1 MISGLS
7 HVLHLSRAGFV
18 FAREGVLSLVDTRPL
33 PLSAQMLVRLGR
45 LIERPNLQ
53 SRAKD
58 GSSRLST
65 ALTRLGPTYVKLGQF
80 LATRPDVVG
89 TALARDL
96 ESLQDKMAPFPQ
108 ADAEATIEA
117 AFGQPVGAIYASFG
131 PPVAAAS
138 IAQVHKATVSVRP
151 PDPPSLAARAS
162 ARSESAEARR
172 AKVQS
177 GDPEPQTAD
186 QAALDSRLRGNE
198 RENVEVA
205 VAVKVLRP
213 GVERQLRSELDSF
226 FYVARKAE
234 AHSPEAQR
242 LRLIEVVSTLA
253 RSVAIEMDFRL
264 EAAALS
270 EMAENTRED
279 VDFRVPSVDWNR
291 TARDVLTL
299 EWINGIPLSDPAALA
314 GAGHDLPALGR
325 KVIQSFLRH
334 ALRDGFFHA
343 DMHPG
348 NLFVDRDGRRVAVD
362 FGIMGRLGPK
372 ERRFLAEILYGFITR
387 DYHRV
392 AQVHFDAGYVPPH
405 HSVDNFAQAI
415 RAIGEPIHN
424 RTAEEIS
431 MAKLLQLLF
440 EVTALFDMR
449 TRPELLLLQKTMVV
463 VEGVGRTFDPRLD
476 MWRTAEPVVREW
488 IERNLGPVGRLED
501 AAEGAGE
508 IGRFL
513 AQVPGLLNRAGHIA
527 DQIDAAT
534 RNGLVLA
541 PETIEAIAQAER
553 RRDRSRTAALW
564 VIAALLAV
572 TVVLL
577 WVGSY
582 SV

>member
-1 MISGLS
+1 VILGLS
-7 HVLHLSRAGFV
+7 HLLRLSRAGYV

-33 PLSAQMLVRLGR
+33 PMPARMLVGLGR
-45 LIERPNLQ
+45 MIERP
-53 SRAKD
+53 SAKS
-58 GSSRLST
+58 GSGKLSA

-89 TALARDL
+89 QAIARDL
-96 ESLQDKMAPFPQ
+96 ESLQDKMAPFSQGQ
-108 ADAEATIEA
+108 AETAVAA
-117 AFGQPVGAIYASFG
+117 AFGQPVTALFASFG
-131 PPVAAAS
+131 PAVAAAS
-138 IAQVHKATVSVRP
+138 IAQVHKAEIDT
-151 PDPPSLAARAS
+151 PDGRKPM
-162 ARSESAEARR
+162 
-172 AKVQS
+172 
-177 GDPEPQTAD
+177 
-186 QAALDSRLRGNE
+186 
-198 RENVEVA
+198 
-205 VAVKVLRP
+205 AVKVLRP
-213 GVERQLRSELDSF
+213 NVERRLRSELDSF
-226 FYVARKAE
+226 FFAARKAE
-234 AHSPEAQR
+234 AHSLEAQR
-242 LRLIEVVSTLA
+242 LRLIEVVATLA

-270 EMAENTRED
+270 EMSENTHDD
-279 VDFRVPSVDWNR
+279 VDFRVPAVDWNR
-291 TARDVLTL
+291 TAREVLTL
-299 EWINGIPLSDPAALA
+299 EWIDGAPLNDHARLAAA
-314 GAGHDLPALGR
+314 SHDLPLLGR

-348 NLFVDRDGRRVAVD
+348 NLFVDADGRLVAVD

-405 HSVDNFAQAI
+405 HSVENFAQAI

-424 RTAEEIS
+424 RTAEDIS

-440 EVTALFDMR
+440 EVTGLFDMR

-463 VEGVGRTFDPRLD
+463 VEGVGRSLDPKLD
-476 MWRTAEPVVREW
+476 MWATAEPVVREW

-513 AQVPGLLNRAGHIA
+513 AQVPGLLTRAGHLA

-534 RNGLVLA
+534 RNGIVLS
-541 PETIEAIAQAER
+541 PDTIEAIAQAER
-553 RRDRSRTAALW
+553 RQDRPQLIALW
-564 VIAALLAV
+564 VIAVLLAILIYL
-572 TVVLL
+572 VL
-577 WVGSY
+577 
-582 SV
+582 

>member
-1 MISGLS
+1 MSLGFS
-7 HVLHLSRAGFV
+7 HLLRLSRAGYV

-33 PLSAQMLVRLGR
+33 PVSARALVALGR
-45 LIERPNLQ
+45 TIERP
-53 SRAKD
+53 SAKS
-58 GSSRLST
+58 GSGKLSA

-89 TALARDL
+89 QAIARDL

-108 ADAEATIEA
+108 DKAEAAVAT
-117 AFGQPVGAIYASFG
+117 AFGQPVETLFTSFG
-131 PPVAAAS
+131 PAVAAAS
-138 IAQVHKATVSVRP
+138 IAQVHKAEIDT
-151 PDPPSLAARAS
+151 PDGRKPM
-162 ARSESAEARR
+162 
-172 AKVQS
+172 
-177 GDPEPQTAD
+177 
-186 QAALDSRLRGNE
+186 
-198 RENVEVA
+198 
-205 VAVKVLRP
+205 AVKVLRP
-213 GVERQLRSELDSF
+213 DVERRLRSELDSF
-226 FYVARKAE
+226 FFAARKAE
-234 AHSPEAQR
+234 ASSLEAQR
-242 LRLIEVVSTLA
+242 LRLVEVVATLA

-279 VDFRVPSVDWNR
+279 SDFRVPTVDWNR
-291 TARDVLTL
+291 TAREVLTL
-299 EWINGIPLSDPAALA
+299 EWIDGTPLNDHAALKA
-314 GAGHDLPALGR
+314 AGHDLPPLGH

-348 NLFVDRDGRRVAVD
+348 NLFIDADGRLVAVD

-405 HSVDNFAQAI
+405 HSVENFAQAI

-424 RTAEEIS
+424 RTAEDIS

-440 EVTALFDMR
+440 EVTGLFDMR

-463 VEGVGRTFDPRLD
+463 VEGVGRSLDPKLD
-476 MWRTAEPVVREW
+476 MWKTAEPVVREW

-513 AQVPGLLNRAGHIA
+513 AQVPGLLTRAGHLA

-534 RNGLVLA
+534 RNGIVLS
-541 PETIEAIAQAER
+541 PDTIEAIAQAER
-553 RRDRSRTAALW
+553 RQDRPQLIALW
-564 VIAALLAV
+564 VIAALLAILIYL
-572 TVVLL
+572 VL
-577 WVGSY
+577 
-582 SV
+582 